1 MINYDRCKIGCRV
14 VVYDDISSTST
25 IAAISCV
32 EYDEEYNIYWL
43 YLINMDNP
51 VCNNKFDPKFSY
63 YYWDVIENCNPNI
76 ILASETD
83 AII

>member
-14 VVYDDISSTST
+14 VVYDDISNTST
-25 IAAISCV
+25 IAAIAYI

-63 YYWDVIENCNPNI
+63 YYWDVIENCSPNI